1 MRATNGKKV
10 RKYVYD
16 VRLGDEKAVALYRGD
31 KKLWP
36 TLSDTIHSIILDVA
50 EWEDKLEWAYWL
62 HALDAVAKLGASS
75 GCYMML
81 SAGGRE
87 YMLNSTFNRWTLARY
102 DGVATVV
109 FGDNG
114 PLFDK
119 LRAGDEV
126 KVELRVPVR
135 YGVRVSAEP
144 NLSAEA
150 DVHAPWLPGTS
161 LNVEVIKGQKRVSA
175 GCNYRLTGLPSGR
188 VHIGGNAQKDGHC
201 RGTYAG
207 VALAQSVGVING
219 RVSQYYDGFVP
230 GDTVL
235 RVQNVSY
242 NNASTSIQPV
252 FPGFA
257 VSVRFRVSAVI
268 RHD

>member
-1 MRATNGKKV
+1 MRVTNGKGV

-16 VRLGDEKAVALYRGD
+16 ARMGDDKLAMLCRGD
-31 KKLWP
+31 RKLWP
-36 TLSDTIHSIILDVA
+36 TLSDTVHSVVLDVA
-50 EWEDKLEWAYWL
+50 GVEGTSSWAYWL
-62 HALDAVAKLGASS
+62 HALDAVAGGASAE
-75 GCYMML
+75 CYIRL
-81 SAGGRE
+81 KAGGRE

-102 DGVATVV
+102 DGQATVI

-114 PLFDK
+114 PLYDK
-119 LRAGDEV
+119 LAVGDV
-126 KVELRVPVR
+126 VTAELRVPVR

-144 NLSAEA
+144 NLCAEA

-188 VHIGGNAQKDGHC
+188 VHIGGNAQKNGHC

-207 VALAQSVGVING
+207 VAFAQSMGVING
-219 RVSQYYDGFVP
+219 WVSQYYAGFVP